1 MSEQNKIDE
10 IKEEMIHVTEG
21 PWVCDGLGVILRES
35 DGEMIAD
42 VFDKEDAEFLAKA
55 PEYITYL
62 LQEIER
68 LQGEVQFWKEAAENQ
83 QQNNFRFMAEI
94 ERKDEALK
102 WYGDFG
108 NWYVKDGSWP
118 ALEDKGNRA
127 RLAYK
132 GEGDAS
138 G

>member
-68 LQGEVQFWKEAAENQ
+68 
-83 QQNNFRFMAEI
+83 
-94 ERKDEALK
+94 KDEALK

>member
-1 MSEQNKIDE
+1 MSEQNKIE
-10 IKEEMIHVTEG
+10 QIKAYVELCEEEG
-21 PWVCDGLGVILRES
+21 YQFQHLDNLK
-35 DGEMIAD
+35 
-42 VFDKEDAEFLAKA
+42 F
-55 PEYITYL
+55 L

-68 LQGEVQFWKEAAENQ
+68 LQKEEEFWKQAAENQ
-83 QQNNFRFMAEI
+83 RENNYELLKKIAV
-94 ERKDEALK
+94 KDEALK

-118 ALEDKGNRA
+118 ALEDKGERA

-132 GEGDAS
+132 GEGDAV